1 MILPQVHLRKPCY
14 DFVLPLNDKVQVEFS
29 RRRRRRTAHV
39 AAILNTSPD
48 HSIGRSD
55 GRLNCSYLHMHGL
68 IFETAYDY
76 WQDQPAR
83 TLNEGKNRID
93 KDPTTHIAFRIQET
107 NDAPKAMPSLHRQ
120 QQYGPWRALQG
131 MQHRKPPDAQGKQSL
146 VALLKRYARVEVAA
160 QADIQPPV
168 TNQTPL
174 MHLYGRHPR
183 RPSS

>member
-1 MILPQVHLRKPCY
+1 MTTGRINQVAFLFDAAHHA
-14 DFVLPLNDKVQVEFS
+14 
-29 RRRRRRTAHV
+29 RTCRCMT
-39 AAILNTSPD
+39 N
-48 HSIGRSD
+48 
-55 GRLNCSYLHMHGL
+55 GRLEKREHSTRAKIESIKTL
-68 IFETAYDY
+68 
-76 WQDQPAR
+76 QPTSR
-83 TLNEGKNRID
+83 SVSK
-93 KDPTTHIAFRIQET
+93 KP
-107 NDAPKAMPSLHRQ
+107 NDAPRAMPSLHRQ

-131 MQHRKPPDAQGKQSL
+131 NPPDTQGKLSL

>member
-1 MILPQVHLRKPCY
+1 MFTGRSALAGFDNDPSAERRLALSTLISSKINQVAFLF
-14 DFVLPLNDKVQVEFS
+14 D
-29 RRRRRRTAHV
+29 TAHH
-39 AAILNTSPD
+39 ARTC
-48 HSIGRSD
+48 RCMTD
-55 GRLNCSYLHMHGL
+55 GRLEKREHSMR
-68 IFETAYDY
+68 A
-76 WQDQPAR
+76 
-83 TLNEGKNRID
+83 KNRID
-93 KDPTTHIAFRIQET
+93 KDPTAHIAFRIQET

-131 MQHRKPPDAQGKQSL
+131 NPPDAQGKQSL

>member
-1 MILPQVHLRKPCY
+1 M
-14 DFVLPLNDKVQVEFS
+14 
-29 RRRRRRTAHV
+29 RRTCRCM
-39 AAILNTSPD
+39 T
-48 HSIGRSD
+48 D
-55 GRLNCSYLHMHGL
+55 GRLEKREHSTRAKIESIKTL
-68 IFETAYDY
+68 
-76 WQDQPAR
+76 QPTSR
-83 TLNEGKNRID
+83 SVSK
-93 KDPTTHIAFRIQET
+93 KP
-107 NDAPKAMPSLHRQ
+107 NDAPRAMPSLHRQ

-131 MQHRKPPDAQGKQSL
+131 NPPDTQGKLSL

>member
-1 MILPQVHLRKPCY
+1 MTTGRINQVAFLF
-14 DFVLPLNDKVQVEFS
+14 D
-29 RRRRRRTAHV
+29 TAHH
-39 AAILNTSPD
+39 ARTC
-48 HSIGRSD
+48 RCMTD
-55 GRLNCSYLHMHGL
+55 GRLEKREHSMRAKIESIKTL
-68 IFETAYDY
+68 
-76 WQDQPAR
+76 QPTSR
-83 TLNEGKNRID
+83 SVSK
-93 KDPTTHIAFRIQET
+93 KP

-120 QQYGPWRALQG
+120 QQYGTMESASSTG
-131 MQHRKPPDAQGKQSL
+131 NPPDAQGKQSL

>member
-1 MILPQVHLRKPCY
+1 MHPFQKSG
-14 DFVLPLNDKVQVEFS
+14 FVARISS
-29 RRRRRRTAHV
+29 RITTVIR
-39 AAILNTSPD
+39 
-48 HSIGRSD
+48 
-55 GRLNCSYLHMHGL
+55 
-68 IFETAYDY
+68 
-76 WQDQPAR
+76 DQPGSIPLRHSPPCTNMPMHDRRSFRKAR

-93 KDPTTHIAFRIQET
+93 KDPTAHIAFP
-107 NDAPKAMPSLHRQ
+107 N
-120 QQYGPWRALQG
+120 
-131 MQHRKPPDAQGKQSL
+131 AQGKLSL